1 MSSLLEIFPVI
12 NSIGDVL
19 PAISEAKEFFV
30 AKREGY
36 IAIDYH
42 YRSEDTFGKLP
53 GASEQEAKLFRLRRE
68 CRGIKFDAKT
78 GEIICR
84 PYHKFFNL
92 GELGEFQPH
101 EIDWRDTHHVLEK
114 LDGSMIS
121 PARVAGKIRYM
132 TRISD
137 RDVAAQAAEFA
148 SNHASIA
155 YERFVS
161 RMLDDGLTPIFEW
174 CSRRQR
180 IVIDYPE
187 DRLVLTGLRR
197 MSDGGYVPFQ
207 EMGELAAQSG
217 VPVVSDIG
225 GVLDNTPA
233 FLALARGLTESEGY
247 VVRFG
252 DGQMVKLKAEAYVM
266 RHSAL
271 SDLASEKRIMK
282 IVLGNLDDDFA
293 QLLDAS
299 RRAKLETYAKALRA
313 AVSALAKDI
322 EERTKAG
329 WDRVQ
334 RDRKR
339 FALEIRPE
347 LPPALQ
353 GIAFAILDGK
363 PSCQL
368 VIDLFDRHTGSASE
382 IDRIRPLM
390 GGLRWDPDLA
400 ALDE

>member
-1 MSSLLEIFPVI
+1 MSNRSEIFPI
-12 NSIGDVL
+12 IKSIDDVL
-19 PAISEAKEFFV
+19 PAISEAKEFFL
-30 AKREGY
+30 AKRDGY

-53 GASEQEAKLFRLRRE
+53 GASEEEAKLFRLRRE

-114 LDGSMIS
+114 LDGSMIA
-121 PARVAGKIRYM
+121 PARVAGKISYM

-148 SNHASIA
+148 NSHPSIA

-174 CSRRQR
+174 CSRQQR

-197 MSDGGYVPFQ
+197 MNGGGYVPFH
-207 EMGELAAQSG
+207 EMAGLAARMG
-217 VPVVSDIG
+217 IPVVSDIG
-225 GVLDNTPA
+225 GALENTSA
-233 FLALARGLTESEGY
+233 FLAMTNGLTESEGY
-247 VVRFG
+247 IVRFG
-252 DGQMVKLKAEAYVM
+252 DGQMIKLKAEAYVM

-282 IVLGNLDDDFA
+282 IVLGNLDDDFG
-293 QLLDAS
+293 QLLDAA
-299 RRAKLETYAKALRA
+299 RRTKLETYAEELRT
-313 AVSALAKDI
+313 AVSALAEDI
-322 EERTKAG
+322 EERTSAG
-329 WDRVQ
+329 WNLIQ

-353 GIAFAILDGK
+353 GVAFAILDGK
-363 PSCQL
+363 PSQQL
-368 VIDLFDRHTGSASE
+368 IVNLLDRHTGSAGD
-382 IDRIRPLM
+382 IDRIRPLI
-390 GGLRWDPDLA
+390 GGLRWDPDLT

>member
-1 MSSLLEIFPVI
+1 MSNPSEIFPI
-12 NSIGDVL
+12 IKSIDDVL

-30 AKREGY
+30 AKRDGY

-53 GASEQEAKLFRLRRE
+53 GASEEKAQLFRLRRE

-78 GEIICR
+78 GEIVCR

-101 EIDWRDTHHVLEK
+101 EIDWRDTHHVLDK
-114 LDGSMIS
+114 LDGSMIA

-148 SNHASIA
+148 SSHAGIA
-155 YERFVS
+155 YERFVD
-161 RMLDDGLTPIFEW
+161 RMLGVGRTPIFEW
-174 CSRRQR
+174 CSRQQR

-187 DRLVLTGLRR
+187 DRLVLTGLRS
-197 MSDGGYVPFQ
+197 MHDGGYVPFQ
-207 EMGELAAQSG
+207 EMSELAARAG
-217 VPVVSDIG
+217 IPVVSDIG
-225 GVLDNTPA
+225 GTLDNTSA
-233 FLALARGLTESEGY
+233 FLALTHGLTESEGY

-252 DGQMVKLKAEAYVM
+252 SGQMLKLKAEAYVT

-282 IVLGNLDDDFA
+282 IVLGNLDDDFG
-293 QLLDAS
+293 QLLDS
-299 RRAKLETYAKALRA
+299 GRRTKLETYAKALRA
-313 AVSALAKDI
+313 TVSALAEDI
-322 EERTKAG
+322 EKQTMAG
-329 WDRVQ
+329 WNLVQ

-339 FALEIRPE
+339 FALEIRPG
-347 LPPALQ
+347 LPATLQ
-353 GIAFAILDGK
+353 GVAFAILDGK
-363 PSCQL
+363 PSHQL
-368 VIDLFDRHTGSASE
+368 VMDLLGRHAGSAGD
-382 IDRIRPLM
+382 IDRIRPLI

>member
-1 MSSLLEIFPVI
+1 MSDQSKNFPI
-12 NSIGDVL
+12 IKSIGDVL
-19 PAISEAKEFFV
+19 PAISEAKEFLV
-30 AKREGY
+30 AKRDGY
-36 IAIDYH
+36 VAIDYH

-53 GASEQEAKLFRLRRE
+53 GASEEEAQLFRLRRE

-101 EIDWRDTHHVLEK
+101 AIDWRDAHHVLEK
-114 LDGSMIS
+114 LDGSMIA

-132 TRISD
+132 TRVSD

-148 SNHASIA
+148 TGHADIA

-161 RMLDDGLTPIFEW
+161 QMLDDGLTPIFEW
-174 CSRRQR
+174 CSRQQR

-187 DRLVLTGLRR
+187 DRLVLTGLRG
-197 MSDGGYVPFQ
+197 MHDGGYVPFP
-207 EMGELAAQSG
+207 EMAELAAQSG
-217 VPVVSDIG
+217 IPVVSDIG
-225 GVLDNTPA
+225 STLDNTSA
-233 FLALARGLTESEGY
+233 FLALTHGLTESEGY

-252 DGQMVKLKAEAYVM
+252 GGQMVKLKAEAYVM

-282 IVLGNLDDDFA
+282 IVLGNLDDDFG
-293 QLLDAS
+293 QLLDAG
-299 RRAKLETYAKALRA
+299 RRAKLDTYAKALWA
-313 AVSALAKDI
+313 AASALAVDI

-329 WDRVQ
+329 WDLVE

-339 FALEIRPE
+339 FALEIRP
-347 LPPALQ
+347 
-353 GIAFAILDGK
+353 G
-363 PSCQL
+363 
-368 VIDLFDRHTGSASE
+368 
-382 IDRIRPLM
+382 
-390 GGLRWDPDLA
+390 
-400 ALDE
+400 